1 MLSAT
6 AIPRVETP
14 TLARMPAS
22 VIVAKRAPST
32 AADHTRQRWES
43 SAYQSQFCASH
54 GPSAL
59 SQRPTV
65 VHSAIASSSVRPLS
79 APTSSGS
86 SPAPERERLELRRE
100 RRVPARGALEHASAE
115 APHVIEVVP
124 GAREHRKV
132 RRQGERHG
140 LGQGGPGREPSRP
153 RIGRVRA
160 QRHQRGVGE
169 RGHAGRVEKSLA
181 AKWHSRRV
189 PFGRRAP
196 WLTEPPSGTRGVC
209 HLAVAEV
216 THARS
221 AIRTRATADPA
232 SARDGASARPRR
244 PRRRRRIAQCLQT
257 PRS

>member
-32 AADHTRQRWES
+32 AADHTRQRS
-43 SAYQSQFCASH
+43 
-54 GPSAL
+54 G
-59 SQRPTV
+59 V
-65 VHSAIASSSVRPLS
+65 VGVPVPVLREPRPLRALA
-79 APTSSGS
+79 APDGRALGNREQLG
-86 SPAPERERLELRRE
+86 APVERRDQLRLQPGAQRERLELRRE
-100 RRVPARGALEHASAE
+100 RRVPARGALEHARAE

-124 GAREHRKV
+124 GAREDRKV
-132 RRQGERHG
+132 RRQGERRG
-140 LGQGGPGREPSRP
+140 LGQGGPGREPPRP

-160 QRHQRGVGE
+160 QRRQRRVGE

-196 WLTEPPSGTRGVC
+196 WLAEPPSGTRGVC

-232 SARDGASARPRR
+232 SARDGASADLV
-244 PRRRRRIAQCLQT
+244 ALAG
-257 PRS
+257 